1 MAQRDNLSKNGFD
14 SNLKFFNSILPNTS
28 PSEIDS
34 DSDILLDQKLKKN
47 LSDRDDKVTA
57 LLKQF
62 VDEHERRIES
72 DKKLK
77 KKFLIGLIVSLS
89 IIGVLIIAAVV
100 CVFIFSL
107 DIGNLISLLGIVF
120 TFLGSLLFIVKM
132 LLKYLFPLDLDKNI
146 ISLISK
152 IIDHDLNQYKHFRR
166 ITKISDKSE
175 STELNGK

>member
-1 MAQRDNLSKNGFD
+1 MAQNNNLSKNTFN
-14 SNLKFFNSILPNTS
+14 SYLNFFNSILSKSS

-34 DSDILLDQKLKKN
+34 DSDILLDKKLKKN
-47 LSDRDDKVTA
+47 LSDRDDKVTS

-62 VDEHERRIES
+62 VDEHERRTES
-72 DKKLK
+72 DKTLK

-89 IIGVLIIAAVV
+89 IIGGLIIGAVV
-100 CVFIFSL
+100 CVFVFPL
-107 DIGNLISLLGIVF
+107 AIGNLISLLGIVF

-152 IIDHDLNQYKHFRR
+152 IIDHDLNQYKHFRK
-166 ITKISDKSE
+166 ITKNNEKTDGTYSK
-175 STELNGK
+175 